1 MARSAESGS
10 GLGHDYW
17 LTVVDPGESLPDA
30 VVGGRRLALDRV
42 GDERDVAIAENRI
55 HPPAVPTAGRR
66 RSINAKVCSCRCP
79 IRHAGQVEIATI
91 VRGAPRTRMA
101 APVVLQFGG

>member
-30 VVGGRRLALDRV
+30 VGRCDLAVDCV

-55 HPPAVPTAGRR
+55 HPPAVPTAGCRR
-66 RSINAKVCSCRCP
+66 IIIAKV
-79 IRHAGQVEIATI
+79 
-91 VRGAPRTRMA
+91 
-101 APVVLQFGG
+101 F

>member
-1 MARSAESGS
+1 MARSAERGS
-10 GLGHDYW
+10 RLGHLHW

-55 HPPAVPTAGRR
+55 HPPTVPTAGRR
-66 RSINAKVCSCRCP
+66 RIVIAKV
-79 IRHAGQVEIATI
+79 
-91 VRGAPRTRMA
+91 
-101 APVVLQFGG
+101 F